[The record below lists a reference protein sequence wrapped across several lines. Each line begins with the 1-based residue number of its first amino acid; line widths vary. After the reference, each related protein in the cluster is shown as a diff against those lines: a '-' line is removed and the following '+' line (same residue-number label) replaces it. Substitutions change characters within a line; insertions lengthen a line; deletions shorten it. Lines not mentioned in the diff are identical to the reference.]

1 MQLTEVFL
9 WIESIPAVRFISTA
23 TVIYPIISALHLLG
37 IALLFGSIIPV
48 DLRLLRVLGPQF
60 DPVLQPLIRF
70 AVLGFLLAA
79 TSGALLAS
87 IRITD
92 YAENP
97 AFLIK
102 LSIVFLA
109 GVNALVLRLKSNPR
123 GIAGSVGQPYGRI
136 AGAISVF
143 LWTGAVLAGRWI
155 AFI

>member
-1 MQLTEVFL
+1 MQLAELLL
-9 WIESIPAVRFISTA
+9 WIEGVPAVRFISTA
-23 TVIYPIISALHLLG
+23 TVIYPMISTLHLLG

-60 DPVLQPLIRF
+60 DPVLQSLVRF
-70 AVLGFLLAA
+70 AVFGFLLAA
-79 TSGALLAS
+79 ISGALLAS

-92 YAENP
+92 YAENR

-109 GVNALVLRLKSNPR
+109 GVNALVLRLKSITP
-123 GIAGSVGQPYGRI
+123 GIADSGGRPYGRI

>member
-23 TVIYPIISALHLLG
+23 PVIYPVISALHLMG
-37 IALLFGSIIPV
+37 IALLFGSIIAV
-48 DLRLLRVLGPQF
+48 DLRLLGVVGPQF
-60 DPVLQPLIRF
+60 DPVLQSLVRL
-70 AVLGFLLAA
+70 AVFGFLLAA
-79 TSGALLAS
+79 ISGALLAS

-109 GVNALVLRLKSNPR
+109 GVNALVLRLKSITP
-123 GIAGSVGQPYGRI
+123 GISESVGRPYARI